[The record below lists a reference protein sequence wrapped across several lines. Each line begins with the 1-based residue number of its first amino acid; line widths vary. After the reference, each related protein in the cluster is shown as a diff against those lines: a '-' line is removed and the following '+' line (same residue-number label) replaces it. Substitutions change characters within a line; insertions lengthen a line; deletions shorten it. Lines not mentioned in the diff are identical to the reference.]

1 MFTKEL
7 HTKSKTLGITYNKE
21 CKNTQKLYAIQLY
34 RKNHAKHIGQDTTET
49 YFTVGILRYAKRIK
63 VILHKRTHIKQ
74 RIV

>member
-7 HTKSKTLGITYNKE
+7 HIKNKTLGIAYSSE
-21 CKNTQKLYAIQLY
+21 CKNTQKLYAIQWY

-49 YFTVGILRYAKRIK
+49 CFTIGILRYAKRIK
-63 VILHKRTHIKQ
+63 VISHKRTHIKQ